1 MSVCVSVGLSLAAF
15 PYCADPDVTWRNGT
29 GCPLVVHYWADLQS
43 VNGFRCCDNTAPNAK
58 CQRVLALAL
67 CHGLNFRST
76 TADSGSTFFIRSLT
90 NSAFVRV
97 RHTVYSEFFSRKMLP
112 QSCSNCT
119 VSNIRPFSNYTT
131 GFLRRFGGR
140 RLRKCFKIKRN
151 TFKLC
156 GVSVTRFFVHK
167 SCINRPIDNSMVE

>member
-1 MSVCVSVGLSLAAF
+1 MYIGHGHLCVCLSVPRHF
-15 PYCADPDVTWRNGT
+15 PTLLHQPDVAWGNGR

-151 TFKLC
+151 TFKP
-156 GVSVTRFFVHK
+156 VSYTHLTLPT
-167 SCINRPIDNSMVE
+167 NREV